1 MLAHGHGSNVFVK
14 AHLVNLFA
22 KKGGD
27 SGAVYARNISEKNVV
42 SRNSLLKA
50 YLKCGDIDEAL
61 KFFMRS
67 RRL

>member
-27 SGAVYARNISEKNVV
+27 SGAVYARNISEKKCCEPEFVAQGV
-42 SRNSLLKA
+42 S
-50 YLKCGDIDEAL
+50 EV
-61 KFFMRS
+61 
-67 RRL
+67 RRY